1 MKYSIYE
8 IIIIFIICIIGLIF
22 LVNLVNFLVYN
33 ISRNEILPEFLSNSF
48 KKNYILIFF
57 ILLTF
62 LYLLIKFTEL
72 YGYLDLNMEN
82 LNIEKSDINNN
93 PEIFISFIIFYAF
106 LGLCILFGTIY
117 IFKFDSDSNSE
128 HFKYLYKLLIF
139 GFSIY
144 ILNILFYTFRY
155 TFTNTTDLYQHNN
168 YFNMAFNCFVITYLI
183 LVLFLKSKID
193 PDNYIIKLIIF
204 TIICILTI
212 FLQDTIVYT
221 IKNIYPNS
229 LKSKEYKNKLIQ
241 INNKLN
247 LGNSSNSQTHN
258 IDKNAII
265 FFDTINDFDK
275 SSSNIITN
283 FNIKHNIDE
292 DQYKKLYSQNEYKFY
307 FQKVYDTLQTKYDT
321 ESEVNKEY
329 IVEFHNFLITD
340 LSDNYSNFYNI
351 YKDSDNNSNMANYIQ
366 SNFSDDKFEIQLPI
380 SVFEKEIIKNYK
392 YVNGQES
399 ETKIIQIKHDNN
411 YSSMLLIGFDTE
423 NLIMDY
429 DYFIENVPA
438 KYYGAAYLNYFTLE
452 NGGINKQKF
461 ITKYYPQHKD
471 QDIIDE
477 KINEISSIFIDIDG
491 SINKNIKLNKYII
504 GLIILIITGIIIIF
518 NIFNIIKTYNIIKNP
533 EFYSLI
539 IIILFIIAFILGEVI
554 FSRI

>member
-1 MKYSIYE
+1 MEYSVYE
-8 IIIIFIICIIGLIF
+8 IIIISIICIIGLII
-22 LVNLVNFLVYN
+22 LVKSFFSQIIPNFLSEYVD
-33 ISRNEILPEFLSNSF
+33 
-48 KKNYILIFF
+48 KNYISTFF

-62 LYLLIKFTEL
+62 LYVLIKFTEL
-72 YGYLDLNMEN
+72 NGYLDLNIED
-82 LNIEKSDINNN
+82 LNIEKFDSKKDKDIY
-93 PEIFISFIIFYAF
+93 ICFIIFYAS
-106 LGLCILFGTIY
+106 LGLCILIITMFIMNN
-117 IFKFDSDSNSE
+117 KSN
-128 HFKYLYKLLIF
+128 FKYLYKLLIF

-155 TFTNTTDLYQHNN
+155 TFTDTTDLYQHNN
-168 YFNMAFNCFVITYLI
+168 YFNMSFNCFVITYLI

-212 FLQDTIVYT
+212 FLQDIIIYT
-221 IKNIYPNS
+221 VKNIYPNS
-229 LKSKEYKNKLIQ
+229 LKSKEYKNQLIK
-241 INNKLN
+241 INNILN
-247 LGNSSNSQTHN
+247 LGNSSKSQAHN

-265 FFDTINDFDK
+265 YFDKINDFDE

-283 FNIKHNIDE
+283 FNLKHNIDDNE
-292 DQYKKLYSQNEYKFY
+292 YKKLYSQNEYKYY
-307 FQKVYDTLQTKYDT
+307 FKKVYDTLQTQYSS
-321 ESEVNKEY
+321 ESDVNKKKY
-329 IVEFHNFLITD
+329 IVDFHNFLITD

-351 YKDSDNNSNMANYIQ
+351 YKDSDNTSNMATYIKNNFQ
-366 SNFSDDKFEIQLPI
+366 NSNFEIQLPI

-392 YVNGQES
+392 YVNGQER
-399 ETKIIQIKHDNN
+399 ETKIIQINHDNN
-411 YSSMLLIGFDTE
+411 YSTMLLIGFDTE
-423 NLIMDY
+423 KLIMDY

-461 ITKYYPQHKD
+461 ITKYYTQHKD
-471 QDIIDE
+471 PDE
-477 KINEISSIFIDIDG
+477 IPKKINEISTIFIDIDG
-491 SINKNIKLNKYII
+491 SINKNIKLNKYIF

-518 NIFNIIKTYNIIKNP
+518 NIFNMIKTYNIIKNP